1 MSTDAMSF
9 ETEKAPWW
17 LILMGGIVNILLG
30 VLLLSVPVKTVFA
43 MVLVLGMYWIF
54 GGIFTIVGMFVDRTA
69 WGWKLFSGLLSIF
82 AGGAILRYPL
92 LSAVTIPAIII
103 LLLGIQGFIVGIIT
117 LVMAFKGGGWGAGI
131 LGVLSI
137 IFGGILIA
145 NYTAPGM
152 IVTLVW
158 LTAFLALFGGITQ
171 IFQAFQQ
178 RSA

>member
-1 MSTDAMSF
+1 MSNDAMSF
-9 ETEKAPWW
+9 ETQKAPWW
-17 LILMGGIVNILLG
+17 LILMNGVVNILLG
-30 VLLLSVPVKTVFA
+30 MLLLSVPVKTVFA
-43 MVLVLGMYWIF
+43 LVLMLGMFWII
-54 GGIFTIVGMFVDRTA
+54 GGIFTLVGMFIDRTA

-92 LSAVTIPAIII
+92 ISTVTIPAIII
-103 LLLGIQGFIVGIIT
+103 LLLGIQGLVVGVIS

-131 LGVLSI
+131 LGALSI
-137 IFGGILIA
+137 IFGGVLIA

-158 LTAFLALFGGITQ
+158 VTAFMALFGGISQ

>member
-1 MSTDAMSF
+1 MSADAMSF

-43 MVLVLGMYWIF
+43 LVLVLGMYWII
-54 GGIFTIVGMFVDRTA
+54 GGIFTLIGMFVDHTA

-82 AGGAILRYPL
+82 AGGVILRYPL
-92 LSAVTIPAIII
+92 LSAVTVPAIII
-103 LLLGIQGFIVGIIT
+103 LLLGIQGLIVGIIG

-137 IFGGILIA
+137 LFGGILIA

-158 LTAFLALFGGITQ
+158 LTAFMALFGGIAQ

>member
-1 MSTDAMSF
+1 MSADAMSF

-43 MVLVLGMYWIF
+43 LVLVLGMYWIF
-54 GGIFTIVGMFVDRTA
+54 GGIFTIVGMFVDHTA

-92 LSAVTIPAIII
+92 LSAITIPAIII
-103 LLLGIQGFIVGIIT
+103 LLLGIQGLVVGIIG

-171 IFQAFQQ
+171 VFQAFQQ